1 MRIGIGYDVHKLVED
16 RKLIIGGIE
25 IPYERGLLGHSDADV
40 LIHAIMD
47 AILGALALRDI
58 GYHFPDNDNKY
69 KDIDSKV
76 LLSKVYEIMKSK
88 NYKIGNIDS
97 VVACQAPK
105 LASHIDDMRKTIA
118 NILKTDI
125 ENVSIK
131 ATTTER
137 LGFVGRGQGIS
148 SEAVVLLERDDWKM
162 KFFIDTANIDEIK
175 EINSWGVLS
184 GVTTNPSL
192 IAKSGGVFEDVIKE
206 ISEIVDGDISAEV
219 ISTDL
224 DGMLK
229 EARELAK
236 ISDNIVIK
244 IPMIEE
250 GLKAVSILSKEGI
263 RTNVTLIFSVSQAIL
278 AANAG
283 ATYVSPFMGRLD
295 DIGESGLD
303 LVADIAYIFK
313 EYGYHTQII
322 AASIRH
328 INHVE
333 DVARTGADIGTIP
346 YKIFKEM
353 IKHNLTD
360 AGLKKFL
367 EDFKSVK
374 TKEK

>member
-1 MRIGIGYDVHKLVED
+1 
-16 RKLIIGGIE
+16 
-25 IPYERGLLGHSDADV
+25 
-40 LIHAIMD
+40 
-47 AILGALALRDI
+47 
-58 GYHFPDNDNKY
+58 
-69 KDIDSKV
+69 
-76 LLSKVYEIMKSK
+76 
-88 NYKIGNIDS
+88 
-97 VVACQAPK
+97 
-105 LASHIDDMRKTIA
+105 
-118 NILKTDI
+118 
-125 ENVSIK
+125 
-131 ATTTER
+131 
-137 LGFVGRGQGIS
+137 
-148 SEAVVLLERDDWKM
+148 M

-303 LVADIAYIFK
+303 LVADIAYIF
-313 EYGYHTQII
+313 
-322 AASIRH
+322 
-328 INHVE
+328 
-333 DVARTGADIGTIP
+333 
-346 YKIFKEM
+346 
-353 IKHNLTD
+353 
-360 AGLKKFL
+360 
-367 EDFKSVK
+367 
-374 TKEK
+374 